1 MIFSSQ
7 YFLRRGKSSATLRER
22 VERQRSIQSSANHES
37 ESNSLEGLNLERG
50 DSCQKS
56 KCVEQLDDQ
65 VTTLHK
71 DVAVLSMEVRPV
83 RISLIKS

>member
-1 MIFSSQ
+1 M
-7 YFLRRGKSSATLRER
+7 ATLRER

-50 DSCQKS
+50 DPSQKS
-56 KCVEQLDDQ
+56 KYVEQLDDQ

-71 DVAVLSMEVRPV
+71 DVAVLSMEVRRV
-83 RISLIKS
+83 RIES